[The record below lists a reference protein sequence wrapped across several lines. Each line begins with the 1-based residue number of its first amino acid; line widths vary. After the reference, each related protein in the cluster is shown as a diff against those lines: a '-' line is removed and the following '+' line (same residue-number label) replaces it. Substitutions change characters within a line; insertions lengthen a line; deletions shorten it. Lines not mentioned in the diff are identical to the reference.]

1 MWRKKLIESSTVA
14 SLTWYWRTRNQ
25 LWQPKM
31 SLSNL
36 KAWQESASSRQNTC
50 LLARTVLT
58 RQISKAVLRRCKNY
72 AIHVFT
78 DNHMRSG
85 GRPKTLSYFVKCAIT
100 SATCTNNRLMRKSER
115 ILSYLKVRKLSSRT
129 SWCSKK
135 LKKSRLSNQLCLL
148 SGPKKRIVSS
158 LSASCTLRQGPWSR
172 HVHLDKCSLKKR
184 LCAISR
190 QLIKQQRALI

>member
-14 SLTWYWRTRNQ
+14 SSTWYWRTRNR
-25 LWQPKM
+25 LWQPRM
-31 SLSNL
+31 SLSSL
-36 KAWQESASSRQNTC
+36 KAWRELTSRRQKTY

-58 RQISKAVLRRCKNY
+58 RQMSKAVWKRCKNY
-72 AIHVFT
+72 VIHVFT

-100 SATCTNNRLMRKSER
+100 SATCTNSRLMRRSER
-115 ILSYLKVRKLSSRT
+115 ILSYPKVRKLSSRT

-135 LKKSRLSNQLCLL
+135 LKKSRPNNQLCPL

-158 LSASCTLRQGPWSR
+158 LSASCILRQGPWLR
-172 HVHLDKCSLKKR
+172 HVR
-184 LCAISR
+184 
-190 QLIKQQRALI
+190 